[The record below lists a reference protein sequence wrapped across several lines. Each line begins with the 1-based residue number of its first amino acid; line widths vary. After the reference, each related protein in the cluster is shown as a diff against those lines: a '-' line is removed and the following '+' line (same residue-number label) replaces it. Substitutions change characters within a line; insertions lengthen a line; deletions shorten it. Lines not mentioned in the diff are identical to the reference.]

1 MQRYDIFLIQE
12 SFYTNEN
19 EHLWQSE
26 WGGKAYFANGVSNDH
41 GIIILIGDR
50 FPGEIIEVI
59 KDPNSRF
66 LILKFQIE
74 NKMFLLSN
82 LYVSNQDKPEFFGKD
97 VWDANYEP
105 HYWR

>member
-26 WGGKAYFANGVSNDH
+26 WGGKAYFANGVNNDH

-50 FPGEIIEVI
+50 FPGEIIEVM
-59 KDPNSRF
+59 KDPNGRF

-82 LYVSNQDKPEFFGKD
+82 LYVSNQDKAEFFGKD